1 MRGVWWR
8 NAGNGGPGRTVDVLQ
23 RAWRLIQEAGFT
35 RTRALASGEVKV
47 LGGQGPAGNVK
58 DGLLPLNLIS
68 DNKGSRQERTRIG
81 RGIGSGKGKTSGK
94 GHKGQKAR
102 SGHKPRLGFEGGQTP
117 LRLRIP
123 KRGFTNTLGLA
134 YQPVNLNTIAE
145 LVSKGLIDA
154 SQLITMKTLKDAGA
168 VGKKMKDGMKLLGR
182 GAEEF
187 SLPINIEVSR
197 VSERAK
203 IAIEAAG
210 GSVRRVHYN
219 QLGLRALLDP
229 DWFSRKGRL
238 LPQPARPPLKF
249 LSKVDGTGRLPAPS
263 TPVAS
268 PTSSGS
274 ESSSPAE

>member
-1 MRGVWWR
+1 MEAVAR
-8 NAGNGGPGRTVDVLQ
+8 
-23 RAWRLIQEAGFT
+23 RAWMLVKAAAFT
-35 RTRALASGEVKV
+35 RTSARAARDGEVRV

-58 DGLLPLNLIS
+58 DGLLPLNAIS
-68 DNKGSRQERTRIG
+68 DNKGSRKERMRIG

-145 LVSKGLIDA
+145 LVTKGRIDA

-187 SLPINIEVSR
+187 TLPIHVEVSR
-197 VSERAK
+197 VSDRAK
-203 IAIEAAG
+203 SAIEAAG

-229 DWFSRKGRL
+229 DWFPRKGRL

-249 LSKVDGTGRLPAPS
+249 LAKVDGTGRLPAPS
-263 TPVAS
+263 TPLPVEVGG
-268 PTSSGS
+268 TSSGS
-274 ESSSPAE
+274 ESPPPAE